1 MTQLNLVIGYPL
13 QHSQSPLLHRFMY
26 RQLGIDAILLAK
38 SHDSL
43 FSLIKAIKTLSVEL
57 TAVTAP
63 YKEKIIS
70 YLDECSEVVRDCQAA
85 NTVIQREGKLIGY
98 NTDIDGIAFALRD
111 VNLHNKNVI
120 IFGAGGAAKAMGYF
134 LQKTQANI
142 FWINRTKKKAMLLA
156 KQFGGKVI
164 DCQQLYKKTFD
175 VIIQT
180 TPIGTYSHVEK
191 SIVPEKILYPQQIVF
206 DMVYHPKMTLLLKQ
220 TKKKGATIISGL
232 EMFVGQGLKQ
242 IELWRGDRFDLNK
255 VNQLKTFLIKNQNAK
270 KYE

>member
-13 QHSQSPLLHRFMY
+13 QHSQSPLLHHFVY

-38 SHDSL
+38 PHDSL
-43 FSLIKAIKTLSVEL
+43 FALIKAIKTLSVEL

-63 YKEKIIS
+63 YKEKVIP
-70 YLDECSEVVRDCQAA
+70 YLDECSQAVRDCQAA
-85 NTVIQREGKLIGY
+85 NTVIQRERKLIGY

-111 VNLHNKNVI
+111 VNLYNKNVI

-156 KQFGGKVI
+156 KQFGGEVI
-164 DCQQLYKKTFD
+164 NNDQLYEKSFD
-175 VIIQT
+175 IIVHT
-180 TPIGTYSHVEK
+180 TPIGIYPNIENT
-191 SIVPEKILYPQQIVF
+191 IIPEKILHQNQIVF

-220 TKKKGATIISGL
+220 AKKKGATIISGL

-242 IELWRGDRFDLNK
+242 IELWRGERFDLNK
-255 VNQLKTFLIKNQNAK
+255 VNQLKTLLIKNQNAK